1 MFFML
6 FCNFLNFF
14 YAKMRNFLKM
24 FSSAINNRPFTI
36 LGIIHIETVRPRD
49 RLTVSIIFLR

>member
-24 FSSAINNRPFTI
+24 FPSFINNRPFTVLDI
-36 LGIIHIETVRPRD
+36 VHIVTVRPRD
-49 RLTVSIIFLR
+49 R

>member
-14 YAKMRNFLKM
+14 YAKMGNFLKM